1 MAQETQVVDLL
12 NSSAANDTVRK
23 VTTTPIGVIQERSLT
38 DVPTIRTMSLDPTY
52 QGKVQLSTPVFF
64 SRAFERGLFVI
75 SGDSWAT
82 DTKELDA
89 VHALGS
95 VLLRVSY
102 TARTHS
108 VVELEEALLLI
119 GTRARARDA
128 DSGRLHIGIRYG
140 TARTSQGTT
149 TGKGIHVRRGI
160 DRVPG
165 AEFAT
170 SRSLV
175 VPAWED
181 IKANYPAPVAEDL
194 TSFID
199 RGSKQ
204 SGRLLLWH
212 GLPGTGKTYA
222 LRALAREGRGEGS
235 ETRVER
241 DLGDWRNR

>member
-119 GTRARARDA
+119 VLEHGRVTLTVAGYTSESVTELLARVKALLPAKVSTSDAVSIAFLARSSRPA
-128 DSGRLHIGIRYG
+128 AHWLCRRGRTSRQTILRPSPRTSPLSSIEGPSSLAAFFCG
-140 TARTSQGTT
+140 TACREPG
-149 TGKGIHVRRGI
+149 RR
-160 DRVPG
+160 
-165 AEFAT
+165 
-170 SRSLV
+170 
-175 VPAWED
+175 
-181 IKANYPAPVAEDL
+181 
-194 TSFID
+194 
-199 RGSKQ
+199 
-204 SGRLLLWH
+204 
-212 GLPGTGKTYA
+212 
-222 LRALAREGRGEGS
+222 
-235 ETRVER
+235 
-241 DLGDWRNR
+241 